1 MYKQSKIM
9 KNRPVTSNIVSEW
22 EDSVVFD
29 SDDPDFCNVLAGA
42 VVNGNPVNGT
52 STGTIRMPPPPLLDA
67 LSNSNV
73 PSLFSVSGL
82 SVGFRS
88 APVGYPVLLY
98 VRSRFNVAQ
107 IVRDVRQD
115 NAVVSYNDQ
124 GKDQDRNCILC
135 TQENE
140 SDK

>member
-1 MYKQSKIM
+1 MFVLTVPVLLIKNTIIRKLAQKPSKSCKRKWHGLDTSPKKSKIM

-52 STGTIRMPPPPLLDA
+52 SSGTIRMPPPPLLDA

-73 PSLFSVSGL
+73 
-82 SVGFRS
+82 VGS
-88 APVGYPVLLY
+88 
-98 VRSRFNVAQ
+98 FNFKEK
-107 IVRDVRQD
+107 
-115 NAVVSYNDQ
+115 YN
-124 GKDQDRNCILC
+124 L
-135 TQENE
+135 
-140 SDK
+140 

>member
-1 MYKQSKIM
+1 M

-52 STGTIRMPPPPLLDA
+52 SSGTIRMPPPPLLDA

-73 PSLFSVSGL
+73 VGSFNFKARGLTVFHAFSTQSQL
-82 SVGFRS
+82 NVG
-88 APVGYPVLLY
+88 
-98 VRSRFNVAQ
+98 Q

-115 NAVVSYNDQ
+115 NAVVSQNDQ
-124 GKDQDRNCILC
+124 GKDQD
-135 TQENE
+135 
-140 SDK
+140 